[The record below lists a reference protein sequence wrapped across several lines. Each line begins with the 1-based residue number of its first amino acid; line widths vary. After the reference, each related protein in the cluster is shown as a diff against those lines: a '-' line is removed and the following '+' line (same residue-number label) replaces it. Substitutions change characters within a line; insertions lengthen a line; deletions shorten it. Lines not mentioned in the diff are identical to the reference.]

1 MSLRPLYASII
12 LSTAFALCATGCSSP
27 PWRNKQTTV
36 ADTKDAYYEQV
47 ATEVQYDSTPGDSSE
62 YQRQPESESAY
73 APVSPVSRSQSS
85 GSGSC
90 CH

>member
-1 MSLRPLYASII
+1 MLLRPLYASII
-12 LSTAFALCATGCSSP
+12 LSTAYFLCATGCSSP
-27 PWRNKQTTV
+27 PWRSKQTTV
-36 ADTKDAYYEQV
+36 ADTEGAYYEQV
-47 ATEVQYDSTPGDSSE
+47 ATEVQYDSAPGDPSQ
-62 YQRQPESESAY
+62 YQRQPESESTY

>member
-1 MSLRPLYASII
+1 MLLRPRYTGIV
-12 LSTAFALCATGCSSP
+12 LSMVFALCVSGCSTP

-47 ATEVQYDSTPGDSSE
+47 ATEAQYNSAPGDSSE
-62 YQRQPESESAY
+62 YHRQPESESTY